1 MKLLLDA
8 NISWRLVKL
17 LQEKSIESIHVEQT
31 SLPVP
36 ASDRSIWQYALN
48 ENLIIVTNDEDFLN
62 MSNLYGFPPKVILIK
77 TGNMRTAYLV
87 DLIVKHYSAINEF
100 ANTADIGLLEIYSKQ

>member
-8 NISWRLVKL
+8 NISWRLVKML
-17 LQEKSIESIHVEQT
+17 HEKGIDCIHVEQT
-31 SLPVP
+31 TLPVP
-36 ASDRSIWQYALN
+36 ASDRSIWEYALN
-48 ENLIIVTNDEDFLN
+48 ENLVIVTNDEDFLN

-87 DLIVKHYSAINEF
+87 DLIGKHYSTITEF
-100 ANTADIGLLEIYSKQ
+100 ANAADAGLLEIYSKQ

>member
-17 LQEKSIESIHVEQT
+17 LQEKGIDSVHVEQT
-31 SLPVP
+31 FLPVP
-36 ASDRSIWQYALN
+36 ATDRSVWQYALT
-48 ENLIIVTNDEDFLN
+48 ENQIIVTNDEDFLN

-87 DLIVKHYSAINEF
+87 DLIIKHYSAIADF
-100 ANTADIGLLEIYSKQ
+100 ANAADAGLLEIYSKQ

>member
-17 LQEKSIESIHVEQT
+17 LQEKNIDCIHVEQT

-36 ASDRSIWQYALN
+36 ATDRSIWQYALS
-48 ENLIIVTNDEDFLN
+48 ENYIIVTNDEDFLN

-77 TGNMRTAYLV
+77 TGNMRTASLF
-87 DLIVKHYSAINEF
+87 DLLLKHYSSISEF